1 MEQFEEL
8 NLKRLA
14 EIIFKNI
21 GMIIAVTLI
30 AGILAFVY
38 SETMIVPEYESAV
51 SIYVNNEKSGASNK
65 ILSSDITASQMLVDA
80 YVVIVKSD
88 TALNQ
93 VCDRLNDEGITG
105 YNANILRTK
114 ITASSVDNTE
124 IFKINV
130 RDTDPENTYMIA
142 NIIAEVCPE
151 VIKDFVEASSVK
163 VIDYAV
169 MGVRVA
175 PNIQNNMLLGL
186 AVGLFLS
193 CAFVVLK
200 EIFDMRIKTE
210 DELEQWFKLPILG
223 VIPDITSSQ
232 QVKRSGYYSYQ
243 SYRRNSETYEKKKE
257 EEKDNGGKS
266 GKSKKDN

>member
-8 NLKRLA
+8 NLRRLA
-14 EIIFKNI
+14 EIIFKHI

-51 SIYVNNEKSGASNK
+51 SVYVNNEKSGESNK
-65 ILSSDITASQMLVDA
+65 ILSSDITASQMLVDT

-88 TALNQ
+88 TVLNQ
-93 VCDRLNDEGITG
+93 VSDRLNDEGITG
-105 YNANILRTK
+105 YNANVLRTK
-114 ITASSVDNTE
+114 ITASSVDQTE
-124 IFKINV
+124 IFQINV

-142 NIIAEVCPE
+142 NIIAEICPE

-186 AVGLFLS
+186 ALGLFLS
-193 CAFVVLK
+193 CAFVVLR

-223 VIPDITSSQ
+223 VVPDITSSQ

-243 SYRRNSETYEKKKE
+243 AYRRSSGEHEKKKE
-257 EEKDNGGKS
+257 EKGNGGKS
-266 GKSKKDN
+266 RKSKKDN